1 MGATTPRSGFALLL
15 SAALLAGLM
24 VVSAVAVGADDDDAE
39 LKKAFE
45 QAGLEWFDS
54 PGDGAD
60 DDATPEPAV
69 GVDALSGLSADL
81 GSGDTSD
88 PALTGDLNDPLA
100 GRTGGTSDE
109 TETEATGAEPGTT
122 EGSDPTDP
130 TTSSANPMFKLMLD
144 LILEDVQA
152 AEAEAKASG
161 KTLTEAQRSAVAA
174 ESVKDLITF
183 LQETRLLGEVDKRE
197 LLKQIEG
204 IPTEPEE

>member
-45 QAGLEWFDS
+45 QVGLEWFDS
-54 PGDGAD
+54 PG

-69 GVDALSGLSADL
+69 GVDALSGLAAGEGD
-81 GSGDTSD
+81 DTSD
-88 PALTGDLNDPLA
+88 RAPTGDLNDPLA
-100 GRTGGTSDE
+100 GGTGGTSDE

-122 EGSDPTDP
+122 EGSDSADP
-130 TTSSANPMFKLMLD
+130 ATSSTNPMFKLMLD

-152 AEAEAKASG
+152 TEAESKAAG

-174 ESVKDLITF
+174 ESVKDLITS
-183 LQETRLLGEVDKRE
+183 LQEIGLLGEVDKRE